1 MICLKKEV
9 ELISKFVEENSLNSY
24 WSEIINTAKGDDYS
38 GDLYAI
44 YQNDEIVGC
53 VEVFLGADNLYV
65 SMIEVSDTY
74 NHIGRNTIKL
84 LFEMYDDID
93 VITGESLPEA
103 IGFWYTIG
111 ASFDCDEEEPSLDEL
126 YELEMSL
133 SFSLDREKF
142 LDYLKSEVV

>member
-1 MICLKKEV
+1 MIYLKKGIKLV
-9 ELISKFVEENSLNSY
+9 SNCVEENSFNSY
-24 WSEIINTAKGDDYS
+24 WNEIISTAKGEDYS

-44 YQNDEIVGC
+44 YQDEEVVGC
-53 VEVFLGADNLYV
+53 VEVFFGADSLYV

-74 NHIGRNTIKL
+74 NHIGRDTIKL
-84 LFEMYDDID
+84 LFDMYDDVD
-93 VITGESLPEA
+93 MITGESLPEA

-111 ASFDCDEEEPSLDEL
+111 ASFDCDDEDPSLDEL

-142 LDYLKSEVV
+142 LDYLK